1 MMISDRMEHSSS
13 LAAEDLDSTSF
24 DALSFLSLS
33 SDDSSWVHLS
43 SFSLSDSVVML
54 SWECL
59 GGVRLVWDDD
69 ILCRK
74 RM

>member
-13 LAAEDLDSTSF
+13 RAAEDLDSTSF

-74 RM
+74 RI